1 MKYQLTNFNMAAI
14 LFILGKKL
22 ELGYVGFCAL
32 YSIIEIF
39 NCFYFIIKLNLLKY
53 LTLKL
58 NRIDD

>member
-39 NCFYFIIKLNLLKY
+39 NCFYYIIKLNLLNI
-53 LTLKL
+53 LH
-58 NRIDD
+58 